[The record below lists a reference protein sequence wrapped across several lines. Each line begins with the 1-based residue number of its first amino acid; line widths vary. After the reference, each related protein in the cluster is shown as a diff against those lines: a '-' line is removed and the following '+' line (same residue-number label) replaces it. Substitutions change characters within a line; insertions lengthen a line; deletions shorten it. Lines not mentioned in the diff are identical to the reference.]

1 VNKEKI
7 FEKLQD
13 IFRDIF
19 DDEGMIISFD
29 TKSDDIKE
37 WDSLN
42 HISLI
47 VAVEKEFH
55 IKFAVEEMLELKDV
69 QAIIDSVLLRIDK
82 I

>member
-1 VNKEKI
+1 MNKEKI